1 MPTLMDS
8 KVESRQ
14 LILPAQANSIGSA
27 HGGNVLKW
35 MEQTGAMSAM
45 HFCGGEVV
53 TAGFDRG
60 RFHNPIPE
68 GGIALID
75 AYVYEVGQSSM
86 TMRVRCFHE
95 NHETGERTLTTDA
108 RMVSVA
114 VDEEG
119 ESVDVPDLDI
129 ETDAGHRLQN
139 EAYNAEDA

>member
-1 MPTLMDS
+1 MPTLLDS

-14 LILPAQANSIGSA
+14 LVLPAQANAIGTV

-45 HFCGGEVV
+45 HFCEGEVV

-75 AYVYEVGQSSM
+75 AYVYEVGTSSM
-86 TMRVRCFHE
+86 TIRVRCFHE

-119 ESVDVPDLDI
+119 ESLEVPDLEIDS
-129 ETDAGHRLQN
+129 DAGHRLRD
-139 EAYNAEDA
+139 EAFNAEE